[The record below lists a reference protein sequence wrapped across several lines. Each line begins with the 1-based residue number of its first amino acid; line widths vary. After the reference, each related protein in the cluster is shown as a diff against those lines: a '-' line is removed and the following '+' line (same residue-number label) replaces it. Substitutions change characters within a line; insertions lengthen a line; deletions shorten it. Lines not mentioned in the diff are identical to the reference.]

1 MLLKLSGAAFAPL
14 VWNVLASTHLTL
26 LRSGIGK
33 SRHLS
38 RLGERRRC
46 CEVPPELLTETPV
59 SLDLAAG
66 HVRVRWT
73 LARVDRKLVF
83 DEPKT
88 ERSRRF
94 VSLPSPVVEVLRR
107 HRASLAAERLAAL
120 AWAPWEDHED
130 LVFPTHIGTPT
141 DPRNALRAFEGIA
154 ERAGLTGVGLHTLR
168 HSAASA
174 LIASGA
180 HIKVVQELL
189 GHSSYGITAD
199 IYSHVAIEQQR
210 EAAQRLG
217 EAFPW

>member
-1 MLLKLSGAAFAPL
+1 MLGSGLRRGEA
-14 VWNVLASTHLTL
+14 LALHW
-26 LRSGIGK
+26 RD
-33 SRHLS
+33 
-38 RLGERRRC
+38 
-46 CEVPPELLTETPV
+46 V
-59 SLDLAAG
+59 DLAAG
-66 HVRVRWT
+66 HMRVRWT

-83 DEPKT
+83 DEPKM

-107 HRASLAAERLAAL
+107 HKASLAAERLAAL
-120 AWAPWEDHED
+120 AWAPWEGHED
-130 LVFPTHIGTPT
+130 LLFPTHLGTPT

-154 ERAGLTGVGLHTLR
+154 GRAGLTGVGLHTLR

-199 IYSHVAIEQQR
+199 IYSHVAIEQQQ
-210 EAAQRLG
+210 EAAERLG
-217 EAFPW
+217 EMFPW